1 MGALLEKAIR
11 TKGINITELA
21 VAINVSRRTIYNW
34 FKQDVID
41 QDIMVR
47 ISGAI
52 QYDLTIINSI
62 SIVSQDTFD
71 PPLVKNE
78 LYWQNRYIDLLERY
92 AKLLKVAADSE
103 T

>member
-62 SIVSQDTFD
+62 PIVSQDTFD